1 MASSSATSTR
11 FRRVLDCECAITST
25 ADRSLA
31 FMYQLCRSLRVRKHR
46 HSLAIVAIP
55 ERLLQSSQAHGVRT
69 ACNLLSATDGFDFR
83 GTYELGQSRR
93 GREILADR
101 CRHEG
106 CITCPLIL
114 RNEELPTVNCHSNDR
129 INPKSIQLADF
140 FFACNS
146 SRHDQL
152 PSGYLAK
159 LPRYAKRE
167 SL

>member
-11 FRRVLDCECAITST
+11 FRPVLDCECAIAST

-31 FMYQLCRSLRVRKHR
+31 FMYQLCRSLRVRNTVIHWR
-46 HSLAIVAIP
+46 LWPIP

-101 CRHEG
+101 RRHEG

-152 PSGYLAK
+152 PSGHLAK